1 MLLVVLV
8 ERKLSMFSKVKSQLA
23 SLDFSKRGKKTTT
36 PMLNLTQCKRVY
48 KLALISNAM
57 THTV

>member
-23 SLDFSKRGKKTTT
+23 LLDFSRRGKRTTT
-36 PMLNLTQCKRVY
+36 PMLNLTPCKRVC
-48 KLALISNAM
+48 KLALISNGM
-57 THTV
+57 SHTE